1 MSKRKKKLS
10 KKQEET
16 IAKMKSNRQ
25 IDSKNLRDIIIGKLE
40 WAKAEKAKGEKAIKQ
55 IQFQVAKLEGIILF
69 INELLQPPLEKKEEK
84 K

>member
-10 KKQEET
+10 KKQEKT
-16 IAKMKSNRQ
+16 IVKMKSNRQ

-55 IQFQVAKLEGIILF
+55 IQFQVTKLEGIIMF
-69 INELLQPPLEKKEEK
+69 INDLLLPPMKIKKK